1 MISRPAHVLG
11 RYGKGFIMQIISS
24 SCRGGGNGKDPQ
36 NNHFFGAYQK
46 IPDCL
51 INITFLMKVKTAVR
65 LVVASRFSIMN
76 F

>member
-1 MISRPAHVLG
+1 MARVL
-11 RYGKGFIMQIISS
+11 
-24 SCRGGGNGKDPQ
+24 SCRLSLLPAEEEGMERIHRTD
-36 NNHFFGAYQK
+36 HFFGAYQK

>member
-1 MISRPAHVLG
+1 MESRIKEEGLERIH
-11 RYGKGFIMQIISS
+11 RT
-24 SCRGGGNGKDPQ
+24 D
-36 NNHFFGAYQK
+36 HFFGAYQK